1 MYTIITHGYTLNP
14 KTGIPECPANIDPP
28 SETIRISLV
37 VTLLVTCGRYFSR
50 GSAKR
55 KLHKYLVYFQRYLLS
70 KPSILIDLEFMVD
83 DMVERVAPDVEKFST
98 LEEVQKKIKEMEDA
112 SGGMYG

>member
-1 MYTIITHGYTLNP
+1 M
-14 KTGIPECPANIDPP
+14 
-28 SETIRISLV
+28 
-37 VTLLVTCGRYFSR
+37 
-50 GSAKR
+50 
-55 KLHKYLVYFQRYLLS
+55 YFQRYLLS